1 VLEDDDIIREFLI
14 ESNENLNRLD
24 TEIVDLERQPT
35 AERLASI
42 FRTIHTIKGTCGFL
56 GFQKLEGITHHAEN
70 ILSQLRAGQRQVSGG
85 LVSVILE
92 SVDAVRQILSN
103 IETSGQEGDNGYP
116 DLVERLERTAADT
129 TSEVEEKPLA
139 VVEAPGSSEGI
150 TAKVTPTEFALAIT
164 DKVQVTEVAQTP
176 IEPAA
181 VKPAEATPKAVE
193 AASRPSVSMAPVQ
206 RDGVATP
213 APPPAESEKSSGI
226 ADSSIR
232 VDVSL
237 LDKLMNLV
245 GELVLA
251 RNQILQ
257 FTSQRDDTGL
267 NATSQRLNLITSE
280 LQEGVMKT
288 RMQPIGMIWNKLPRV
303 VRDVAH
309 SLGKQLE
316 LEMEGADTELDKTI
330 IEAIK
335 DPLTHMVR
343 NACDHGVEDPET
355 RMRKGKPAKGTLRLK
370 AYHEGGQVN
379 IEISDDGAGIDVE
392 RVKRKAIEKGLVR
405 AEQAA
410 TMSEREAI
418 GLLFLPGFSTAQ
430 TVTNVSGRGVGM
442 DVVRSNVEKIGGA
455 VDISTK
461 PGEGTTVKL
470 KIPLTLAIIPGLL
483 VTSGGHRFVIPQV
496 SLLELIRLEGD
507 ALSKI
512 EFVHQ
517 TPVYRR
523 RGTLLPIAYLN
534 DVLKLPANASDDA
547 RNIVVLQAEDRQFGL
562 VVDGVNDTQ
571 EIVVKPMG
579 KQLKGLTCYSGSTIM
594 GDGAVALI
602 LDVLGIGQLSGVLNR
617 SREMHRQE
625 AARPV
630 SVEGQKQR
638 LLLFKS
644 GSFDRLAVP
653 LALVARLEEI
663 PHSSVEYAGGR
674 QVVQYRDQ
682 ILPLISLS
690 SIIDPPLVE
699 QGEPAQ
705 LMDVTGI
712 GQSNEAQTDPIQVVV
727 FSNEENTIGLIVDQI
742 VDIVEEAVTMRRP
755 KSPKPG
761 ILGSAVVGKKVADFL
776 DLQSIIEATGERFF
790 GVPETKNP
798 VTVLLAESSAFNR
811 GLLRSQLEMSGYEV
825 LEAGNTNEALQRI
838 ERESIQVLV
847 VGSDL
852 LANDPTG
859 AEKIRKRT
867 ASVRIPVLS
876 MSNTSAEMASRK
888 SAGVAF
894 DDYQLRFEREAMIQ
908 SIARLAQ
915 AVDSSGKRWTGED
928 PAPGDLEKAGE
939 LVHA

>member
-1 VLEDDDIIREFLI
+1 VLEDDEIIREFLI

-24 TEIVDLERQPT
+24 AEIVDLERHPT

-56 GFQKLEGITHHAEN
+56 GFEKLEGITHHAEN
-70 ILSQLRAGQRQVSGG
+70 ILSQLRAGQRQVSGN

-92 SVDAVRQILSN
+92 SVDAVRQILN
-103 IETSGQEGDNGYP
+103 QIETTGQEGDNSYP
-116 DLVERLERTAADT
+116 ELVDRLERTAADT
-129 TSEVEEKPLA
+129 TSDA
-139 VVEAPGSSEGI
+139 
-150 TAKVTPTEFALAIT
+150 
-164 DKVQVTEVAQTP
+164 
-176 IEPAA
+176 AA
-181 VKPAEATPKAVE
+181 VK
-193 AASRPSVSMAPVQ
+193 ASETAPDGGAAPVTE
-206 RDGVATP
+206 RAAPPEEKAAVAATP
-213 APPPAESEKSSGI
+213 AAAAPAPEAPPAVVHHAPAPAPKETAPAKAAVTPPPAASEGEKSGNI

-257 FTSQRDDTGL
+257 FTNHHDDTGL

-316 LEMEGADTELDKTI
+316 LVMEGADTELDKTI

-343 NACDHGVEDPET
+343 NACDHGVEDTET
-355 RMRKGKPAKGTLRLK
+355 RMRKGKPAKGTLKLK

-379 IEISDDGAGIDVE
+379 IEISDDGAGIDAE
-392 RVKRKAIEKGLVR
+392 RVKRKAVEKGLIR

-410 TMSEREAI
+410 AMSEREAI

-442 DVVRSNVEKIGGA
+442 DVVKSNVEKIGGA
-455 VDISTK
+455 VDIATK
-461 PGEGTTVKL
+461 LGEGTTVKL

-483 VTSGGHRFVIPQV
+483 VTIGGHRFVIPQV

-512 EFVHQ
+512 EYVHQ
-517 TPVYRR
+517 APVYRR
-523 RGTLLPIAYLN
+523 RGALLPIAYLN
-534 DVLKLPANASDDA
+534 EVLGLPPTVSEEAK
-547 RNIVVLQAEDRQFGL
+547 NIVVLQAEERQFGL

-617 SREMHRQE
+617 TRESHRQDHGE
-625 AARPV
+625 LATA
-630 SVEGQKQR
+630 EGQKQR

-644 GSFDRLAVP
+644 GSFERLAVP
-653 LALVARLEEI
+653 LSLVARLEEI
-663 PHSSVEYAGGR
+663 PLSSVEYAGGR
-674 QVVQYRDQ
+674 RVVQYRGQ
-682 ILPLISLS
+682 ILPLIALS
-690 SIIDPPLVE
+690 SIIESSFSDDAE
-699 QGEPAQ
+699 RA
-705 LMDVTGI
+705 
-712 GQSNEAQTDPIQVVV
+712 DPIQVVV
-727 FSNEENTIGLIVDQI
+727 FSNEDNTMGLIVDQI
-742 VDIVEEAVTMRRP
+742 VDIVEELVTMRRSN
-755 KSPKPG
+755 SPRNG

-776 DLQSIIEATGERFF
+776 DLQSIIETTGEKFF
-790 GVPETKNP
+790 GAPESRS
-798 VTVLLAESSAFNR
+798 VSTVLLADSSSFNR
-811 GLLRSQLEMSGYEV
+811 GLLRSQMEMSGYAV
-825 LEAGNTNEALQRI
+825 VEAASTAETLQRL
-838 ERESIQVLV
+838 ERESIQIV
-847 VGSDL
+847 VIGSDL
-852 LANDPTG
+852 VAGDP
-859 AEKIRKRT
+859 AAMEKVRKR
-867 ASVRIPVLS
+867 AVSARIPILALG
-876 MSNTSAEMASRK
+876 NARNEK
-888 SAGVAF
+888 DAGKF
-894 DDYQLRFEREAMIQ
+894 SGLLYDDYQMRFEREAMLA
-908 SIARLAQ
+908 SIARLA
-915 AVDSSGKRWTGED
+915 AATGDSRM
-928 PAPGDLEKAGE
+928 ADLERAGE

>member
-1 VLEDDDIIREFLI
+1 VLEDDEIIREFLI

-24 TEIVDLERQPT
+24 TEIVDLERNPT

-56 GFQKLEGITHHAEN
+56 GFEKLEGITHHAEN
-70 ILSQLRAGQRQVSGG
+70 ILSQLRAGQRQVSGN

-92 SVDAVRQILSN
+92 SVDAVRQILN
-103 IETSGQEGDNGYP
+103 QIESTGQEGDNAYP
-116 DLVERLERTAADT
+116 ELVDRLERTAADT
-129 TSEVEEKPLA
+129 TSDAAAVASMTPASETA
-139 VVEAPGSSEGI
+139 VVKSASPAEVH
-150 TAKVTPTEFALAIT
+150 TATP
-164 DKVQVTEVAQTP
+164 
-176 IEPAA
+176 EPVEIAA
-181 VKPAEATPKAVE
+181 VPVMKIELAPPPVPKESPQPIA
-193 AASRPSVSMAPVQ
+193 Q
-206 RDGVATP
+206 P
-213 APPPAESEKSSGI
+213 APPPPPEIEKSSGI

-257 FTSQRDDTGL
+257 FTSQHDDAGL

-316 LEMEGADTELDKTI
+316 LEMEGAETELDKTI

-343 NACDHGVEDPET
+343 NACDHGVEDMET
-355 RMRKGKPAKGTLRLK
+355 RIRKGKPAKGTLRLK

-379 IEISDDGAGIDVE
+379 IEISDDGAGIDAE
-392 RVKRKAIEKGLVR
+392 RVKRKAIEKGLIR

-418 GLLFLPGFSTAQ
+418 GLLFLAGFSTAQ

-442 DVVRSNVEKIGGA
+442 DVVKSNVEKIGGA
-455 VDISTK
+455 VDIATK
-461 PGEGTTVKL
+461 LGEGTTVKL

-496 SLLELIRLEGD
+496 SLLELIRLEGE

-517 TPVYRR
+517 APVYRR

-534 DVLKLPANASDDA
+534 DVLKLPPTVSEEA
-547 RNIVVLQAEDRQFGL
+547 RNIVVLQAEERQFGL

-617 SREMHRQE
+617 TREAHRHDSAE
-625 AARPV
+625 TAAA
-630 SVEGQKQR
+630 EGQKQR

-644 GSFDRLAVP
+644 GSFERLAVP

-663 PHSSVEYAGGR
+663 PLSSVEYAGGR
-674 QVVQYRDQ
+674 RVVQYRDQ
-682 ILPLISLS
+682 ILPLIALS
-690 SIIDPPLVE
+690 SIIERMDQPAADREESAQVDPL
-699 QGEPAQ
+699 
-705 LMDVTGI
+705 
-712 GQSNEAQTDPIQVVV
+712 QVVV
-727 FSNEENTIGLIVDQI
+727 FSNEENTIGVIVDQI

-755 KSPKPG
+755 TSPRRG

-776 DLQSIIEATGERFF
+776 DLQSIIETTGERFF
-790 GVPETKNP
+790 GIPENHR
-798 VTVLLAESSAFNR
+798 VATVLLAESSAFNR

-825 LEAGNTNEALQRI
+825 VEAASTAETLQRF
-838 ERESIQVLV
+838 ERESIQIVV

-852 LANDPTG
+852 LDNDPAG
-859 AEKIRKRT
+859 MEKVRKRT
-867 ASVRIPVLS
+867 ASARIPILALGS
-876 MSNTSAEMASRK
+876 TPADLHTSRAA
-888 SAGVAF
+888 APLF
-894 DDYQLRFEREAMIQ
+894 DDYQLRFERQAMLE

-915 AVDSSGKRWTGED
+915 ATER
-928 PAPGDLEKAGE
+928 AGE

>member
-1 VLEDDDIIREFLI
+1 VLEDDEIIREFLI

-24 TEIVDLERQPT
+24 TEIVDLERHPT

-56 GFQKLEGITHHAEN
+56 GFEKLEGITHHAEN
-70 ILSQLRAGQRQVSGG
+70 ILSQLRAGQRQVSGN

-92 SVDAVRQILSN
+92 SVDAVRQILN
-103 IETSGQEGDNGYP
+103 KIESTGQEGDNSYP
-116 DLVERLERTAADT
+116 ELVERLERTAADT
-129 TSEVEEKPLA
+129 TSDA
-139 VVEAPGSSEGI
+139 
-150 TAKVTPTEFALAIT
+150 
-164 DKVQVTEVAQTP
+164 
-176 IEPAA
+176 AA
-181 VKPAEATPKAVE
+181 VATAVASGETAGAKPQPAEAAPSAPQAAEVVAPTPEKVSLPAIAE
-193 AASRPSVSMAPVQ
+193 APAPV
-206 RDGVATP
+206 RKENTP
-213 APPPAESEKSSGI
+213 VIAAVTTPPPPAEVEKSSNI

-257 FTSQRDDTGL
+257 FTSQHDDTGL

-343 NACDHGVEDPET
+343 NACDHGVEDTET
-355 RMRKGKPAKGTLRLK
+355 RIRKGKPAKGTLKLK

-379 IEISDDGAGIDVE
+379 IEISDDGAGIDAE
-392 RVKRKAIEKGLVR
+392 RVKRKAIEKGLIR

-410 TMSEREAI
+410 AMSERESI

-442 DVVRSNVEKIGGA
+442 DVVKSNVEKIGGA
-455 VDISTK
+455 VDIATK
-461 PGEGTTVKL
+461 LGEGTTVKL

-517 TPVYRR
+517 APVYRR
-523 RGTLLPIAYLN
+523 RGALLPIAYLN
-534 DVLKLPANASDDA
+534 EVLKLPPTVSEEAK
-547 RNIVVLQAEDRQFGL
+547 NIVVLQAEERQFGL

-602 LDVLGIGQLSGVLNR
+602 LDVIGIGQLSGVLNR
-617 SREMHRQE
+617 TREAHRSDAGE
-625 AARPV
+625 PATA
-630 SVEGQKQR
+630 EGQKQR

-644 GSFDRLAVP
+644 GSFERLAVP
-653 LALVARLEEI
+653 LGLVARLEEI
-663 PHSSVEYAGGR
+663 PLSSVEYAAGR
-674 QVVQYRDQ
+674 RVVQYRDQ
-682 ILPLISLS
+682 ILPLIALS
-690 SIIDPPLVE
+690 SIIEPQSFAPAAQEAE
-699 QGEPAQ
+699 QP
-705 LMDVTGI
+705 
-712 GQSNEAQTDPIQVVV
+712 DPIQVVV
-727 FSNEENTIGLIVDQI
+727 FSNEENTMGLIVDQI
-742 VDIVEEAVTMRRP
+742 VDIVDEAVTMRRSN
-755 KSPKPG
+755 SPRPG

-776 DLQSIIEATGERFF
+776 DLQSIIETTGEKFF
-790 GVPETKNP
+790 AAPESRS
-798 VTVLLAESSAFNR
+798 VSTVLLAESSAFNR

-825 LEAGNTNEALQRI
+825 LEAGSTSEALQRV
-838 ERESIQVLV
+838 ERESIQIMVI
-847 VGSDL
+847 GSDL
-852 LANDPTG
+852 VAGDPAG
-859 AEKIRKRT
+859 MEKVRKRT
-867 ASVRIPVLS
+867 ASARIPILALGNAANE
-876 MSNTSAEMASRK
+876 MPAGKSNGSLY
-888 SAGVAF
+888 
-894 DDYQLRFEREAMIQ
+894 DDYQLRFERQAMLE
-908 SIARLAQ
+908 SIARLAM
-915 AVDSSGKRWTGED
+915 ATSDSRI
-928 PAPGDLEKAGE
+928 ADLERAGE